1 MRSFSVGFHSIGAVE
16 VLDLVGEL
24 DAHTV
29 SELEAAFQ
37 KCRQDGNHQ
46 IVVNGA
52 HLLYISSAGL
62 GVFLARII
70 HNSLQWRLPLPAK
83 TDPTTPGGPEIRCGA
98 CRRLQGSQ
106 TGRENRLVRAQ
117 KHQQD
122 VPLPHDLS
130 PESDP
135 P

>member
-1 MRSFSVGFHSIGAVE
+1 MIEFANLNQVEALFDEMEPGNQEGGGFTPSLHQDEIRLDDSSIE
-16 VLDLVGEL
+16 
-24 DAHTV
+24 
-29 SELEAAFQ
+29 
-37 KCRQDGNHQ
+37 
-46 IVVNGA
+46 
-52 HLLYISSAGL
+52 
-62 GVFLARII
+62 LARII

>member
-62 GVFLARII
+62 GVFLGYI
-70 HNSLQWRLPLPAK
+70 
-83 TDPTTPGGPEIRCGA
+83 DEIREQGGDIKIAALKPNRPYTELVLNGA
-98 CRRLQGSQ
+98 CPALEAKVVQA
-106 TGRENRLVRAQ
+106 TGQIHHAIPQPVT
-117 KHQQD
+117 
-122 VPLPHDLS
+122 P
-130 PESDP
+130 
-135 P
+135 